1 MTIGCIQLMVDAADH
16 IERLGSA
23 DLSLGRAGHHDAP
36 ETGTSEVGLARPA
49 GDRLRPARL
58 PLRLN
63 EVGR

>member
-23 DLSLGRAGHHDAP
+23 DAP